1 MSASAAASAA
11 GSTEAP
17 GTGRLVVAM
26 SGGVDSS
33 VAAALAVESGR
44 ETIGITMHLA
54 GSRSRC
60 CSLEDAD
67 DARRV
72 AERLGLRFYVANYT
86 DAFRKEVIEPF
97 ADDYLRGRTPIPCV
111 TCNSKFKFAYLTERA
126 GVLGADAVASGHYA
140 RIDRDPEDG
149 RRRLRRAADARKD
162 QTYFLFELAQA
173 QLERTW
179 FPLGDLTKDEVR
191 ERARGLGLATAEKA
205 ESQEICFVPDGDYR
219 AVVEAIRPHA
229 IDRPGRFVDEAGR
242 PLGSHPG
249 VHHFT
254 IGQRR
259 GLGLSSPRRLY
270 VVDIDPETA
279 TVVLGDE
286 DALGVATARV
296 ERVNWIRGEE
306 PGEPVRARVRI
317 RYRDPGAL
325 AWVEPEAGGAARVV
339 FDDPV
344 RAVCPGQAAVF
355 DAVDGE
361 PGRSGVVLGG
371 GWIGGGLA

>member
-1 MSASAAASAA
+1 
-11 GSTEAP
+11 
-17 GTGRLVVAM
+17 M

-60 CSLEDAD
+60 CSLDDAD

-72 AERLGLRFYVANYT
+72 AERLGIRFYVANYT
-86 DAFRKEVIEPF
+86 EAFREEVIQPF
-97 ADDYLRGRTPIPCV
+97 ADEYLRGRTPIPCV
-111 TCNSKFKFAYLTERA
+111 TCNSRFKFSHLLGRA
-126 GVLGADAVASGHYA
+126 AALGAGGVASGHYA
-140 RIDRDPEDG
+140 RVDRDPASG

-162 QTYFLFELAQA
+162 QTYFLFELDQS
-173 QLERTW
+173 QLEHIW

-191 ERARGLGLATAEKA
+191 ARALELGLRTAEKP

-219 AVVEAIRPHA
+219 AVVEQLRPEA
-229 IDRPGRFVDEAGR
+229 ASRPGRFVDEAGR
-242 PLGSHPG
+242 ELGRHAG

-254 IGQRR
+254 VGQRR
-259 GLGLSSPRRLY
+259 GLGVASGRRLY
-270 VVDIDPETA
+270 VTSIEPESA

-286 DALGVATARV
+286 AALGARRLRV
-296 ERVNWIRGEE
+296 DRVNWIAGLT

-325 AWVEPEAGGAARVV
+325 AWIEPDGPGRATVT
-339 FDDPV
+339 FDEDA

-355 DAVDGE
+355 DAADDG
-361 PGRSGVVLGG
+361 PARSAVVLGG
-371 GWIGGGLA
+371 GWIAGTVG